1 MIQVK
6 KNQLKQIVLES
17 VLKDLLIDI
26 NKLTDRN
33 MIDIFNIMRKELNES
48 KSKKLFLLS
57 EQEKPKDEE
66 TPEEEGGEGDITPAA
81 DTPEQKASGEVDAAK
96 ADTGG
101 DSEQDQEKSQREFP
115 SEVPD
120 LETQLEYLKELDRDI
135 QDIIDWLRNF
145 RTEITGLRSGDASVP
160 EAEAPDGLGLGP
172 TFDPNAAQGDPDD
185 PLAGA
190 GSARQTGFTAAQ
202 KDGLLKYGKEW
213 LKSSADA
220 PLPIMS
226 DEGLGKIVPEML
238 FWFGVDPV
246 AAYNK
251 YVNRLS
257 RVDIQSEIE
266 KSKKTKNPIAAFSR
280 GSQIGQLLGELAML
294 AKDPPSGGDQSKIAL
309 RAILGRDTPYGS
321 PGELQS
327 AINTSDATKTR
338 MLNALE
344 KKEPYK
350 IDNYYF
356 SDGNFP
362 ELLYQLIASELV
374 RIQQTEGLTGEMAQK
389 MTEESPII
397 QVALYGSG
405 QSNMEINMPSLQDV
419 KKTGSIILKKL
430 LDSFPNPEGVRDDI
444 AYMVLAARSQ
454 ADIEAGT
461 FDPTAKIYMELIG
474 NPIDGEEGGEPSD
487 VQKQASADQEVK
499 KVLQSASKLNTKALA
514 FLPDEKM
521 KKVFDALSGIDG
533 GAALT
538 SIAVNPKERE
548 GAQPTL
554 QQAYLRYF
562 AEKDQQLK
570 KMLDE
575 IEKTAKIEYKRI
587 ESEGGE
593 EFESLEEFGIDE
605 EKYVI
610 QQQDKALGE
619 KAEELFN
626 DPKVKRYNSLGDIDR
641 FKFEVNI
648 FKELISKGI
657 IDDTDVQKL
666 LDKKGE
672 KDIFRSDKLAKF
684 ASDYALRGDDALKE
698 NKKPTIKKD
707 ALKQIIKEEIVKNR
721 YEKELLVI
729 LEKEGFLS
737 KLKSGFASAKDTLKK
752 SSPGY
757 KKDLEYNYKYI
768 QALFKDVEAIG
779 GWIEEI
785 RKEIS
790 AVRSGKGDVP
800 KAEEPKDVGSSYG
813 MYVESKKE
821 NK

>member
-33 MIDIFNIMRKELNES
+33 IVDIFNIMQKELNES

-66 TPEEEGGEGDITPAA
+66 APEEEGGEAADATGAGEDTPTA
-81 DTPEQKASGEVDAAK
+81 DTPEQQASGEADAAK
-96 ADTGG
+96 ADAGG
-101 DSEQDQEKSQREFP
+101 DNEQGQEKSQREFP

-135 QDIIDWLRNF
+135 QDIIDWLRDF

-160 EAEAPDGLGLGP
+160 EAEAPDGLGLGA

-190 GSARQTGFTAAQ
+190 GSARQTGFTAGQ
-202 KDGLLKYGKEW
+202 KEGLLKWGKEW
-213 LKSSADA
+213 LKVPFRSSMRPQAMVTD
-220 PLPIMS
+220 MF
-226 DEGLGKIVPEML
+226 

-246 AAYNK
+246 LSFNK
-251 YVNRLS
+251 FVQPLLKRDF
-257 RVDIQSEIE
+257 RAEVE
-266 KSKKTKNPIAAFSR
+266 KAKKQANPLAAFTSTSGV
-280 GSQIGQLLGELAML
+280 GSLLYTLADASKGEG
-294 AKDPPSGGDQSKIAL
+294 KISGEDQSKIAL
-309 RAILGRDTPYGS
+309 KAILGRNPYES
-321 PGELQS
+321 FEELYKEVRKDIEVKNKMDN
-327 AINTSDATKTR
+327 AIENNEPFKVSEYYTSGD
-338 MLNALE
+338 
-344 KKEPYK
+344 
-350 IDNYYF
+350 
-356 SDGNFP
+356 FP
-362 ELLYQLIASELV
+362 ELMSQLVAGELV
-374 RIQQTEGLTGEMAQK
+374 RIMQETKSEPDKRPALVK
-389 MTEESPII
+389 ESPII
-397 QVALYGSG
+397 QLALFGEG
-405 QSNMEINMPSLQDV
+405 QTNMEINMPALTDA
-419 KKTGSIILKKL
+419 KKTASIIAKKVAEAL
-430 LDSFPNPEGVRDDI
+430 PDKAKEDI
-444 AYMVLAARSQ
+444 LYMVSKSATGRPDFKPLV
-454 ADIEAGT
+454 
-461 FDPTAKIYMELIG
+461 PIYQELLG
-474 NPIDGEEGGEPSD
+474 VSSGEGGEPSD
-487 VQKQASADQEVK
+487 IENQAASDQEAQDII
-499 KVLQSASKLNTKALA
+499 QSASKLNTKALA

-521 KKVFDALSGIDG
+521 KKVFDALSGVDG

-548 GAQPTL
+548 GAQPVL

-570 KMLDE
+570 KILDE
-575 IEKTAKIEYKRI
+575 IEKTARIEYKRI

-605 EKYVI
+605 EKYVS
-610 QQQDKALGE
+610 QQQNKALRE

-626 DPKVKRYNSLGDIDR
+626 DPKVKRYNSLGQIDR

-648 FKELISKGI
+648 FKELISKGV

-672 KDIFRSDKLAKF
+672 KDIFRSDKMAQF
-684 ASDYALRGDDALKE
+684 AFDYALRGDDALKE

-790 AVRSGKGDVP
+790 AVRSGEENVP

>member
-33 MIDIFNIMRKELNES
+33 MIDIFNSMQKELNES

-57 EQEKPKDEE
+57 EQEKPEE
-66 TPEEEGGEGDITPAA
+66 EPAEEEGSEGEAA
-81 DTPEQKASGEVDAAK
+81 PTADAAK
-96 ADTGG
+96 ADAGG
-101 DSEQDQEKSQREFP
+101 DSEQGQEKSQREFP

-160 EAEAPDGLGLGP
+160 EAEAPDGLGLGA
-172 TFDPNAAQGDPDD
+172 TFDPDAAQGDPDD

-190 GSARQTGFTAAQ
+190 GDKRQTGFTAGQ
-202 KDGLLKYGKEW
+202 KEGLLKYGKEW
-213 LKSSADA
+213 LKGSVDA
-220 PLPIMS
+220 PPIAVG
-226 DEGLGKIVPEML
+226 DDDPGLGKIVPEML

-266 KSKKTKNPIAAFSR
+266 KSKKTTNPIAAFSR
-280 GSQIGQLLGELAML
+280 GSEIGQLLGGLAMI
-294 AKDPPSGGDQSKIAL
+294 AKDPLSGGDQSKIAL
-309 RAILGRDTPYGS
+309 KAILGRDTPYGS
-321 PGELQS
+321 IEELIS
-327 AINTSDATKTR
+327 AMNNYRSGGVDIKKNIDDALESNEPYNIDISDA
-338 MLNALE
+338 N
-344 KKEPYK
+344 
-350 IDNYYF
+350 
-356 SDGNFP
+356 NFP
-362 ELLYQLIASELV
+362 PLLLQLVASEYV
-374 RIQQTEGLTGEMAQK
+374 RIIQANRANPNRTKEQIDK
-389 MTEESPII
+389 DIKESPII

-405 QSNMEINMPSLQDV
+405 QSNMEINMPSLQDA
-419 KKTGSIILKKL
+419 KKTGSIIVKKL
-430 LDSFPNPEGVRDDI
+430 LDSFPDPEGVRDDI
-444 AYMVLAARSQ
+444 EYMILAARSE
-454 ADIEAGT
+454 ADKAAGT
-461 FDPTAKIYMELIG
+461 FNLDPTAKAYMELIG
-474 NPIDGEEGGEPSD
+474 RSPEGGEGGEPSD

-514 FLPDEKM
+514 FLSDEKM
-521 KKVFDALSGIDG
+521 KKVFDALSGMDG

-548 GAQPTL
+548 GAQPIL

-570 KMLDE
+570 KILDE
-575 IEKTAKIEYKRI
+575 IEKTAKVEYKRI

-593 EFESLEEFGIDE
+593 EFEALEELGIDE

-610 QQQDKALGE
+610 QQQNKALGE

-626 DPKVKRYNSLGDIDR
+626 DPKVKRYNSLGQIDR

-648 FKELISKGI
+648 FKELVSKGI

-672 KDIFRSDKLAKF
+672 KDIFRTDKLAKF

-698 NKKPTIKKD
+698 NKKPTIKKG

-752 SSPGY
+752 NSPGY

-790 AVRSGKGDVP
+790 AVRSGEENVP

-813 MYVESKKE
+813 MYVESRKEKK
-821 NK
+821 